1 MNQHPEQRSSEWH
14 KQRVG
19 RVTGS
24 RVGAILHLNPWQTR
38 EDVLRAMVRE
48 YHGAPSEFTGN
59 IATRYGTENEPMALM
74 HYELVTG
81 LFTDKAYFVPYE
93 DWLGASPDALLNDD
107 GLVELKC
114 PYSRRKDADFKSI
127 TDQPHYMAQMQVQMF
142 VTGRDFCDFFQW
154 SQKGHKLE
162 RVWRDDDWLAAN
174 IPALRQF
181 HAEYLSELDNPAH
194 LEPLRK
200 EINTQ
205 HTKLLLEEYDSL
217 KDAIALAQERQKE
230 VLAELVEHTGGKD
243 STVWGRKLT
252 KVEKAGSVAYSKI
265 VKEHLPDLDLNPYR
279 GQGSEYW
286 KLT

>member
-1 MNQHPEQRSSEWH
+1 M
-14 KQRVG
+14 
-19 RVTGS
+19 
-24 RVGAILHLNPWQTR
+24 HLNPWQTR

-48 YHGAPSEFTGN
+48 YHGAPSEFNGN

-74 HYELVTG
+74 HYERVTG
-81 LFTDKAYFVPYE
+81 TVTDKAYFVPYE
-93 DWLGASPDALLNDD
+93 DWLGASPDALANDD

-114 PYSRRKDADFKSI
+114 PYSRRSDTDFKPI
-127 TDQPHYMAQMQVQMF
+127 ADQPHYAAQVQVQMF
-142 VTGRDFCDFFQW
+142 VTGRDWCDFFQY
-154 SQKGHKLE
+154 SPKGHKLE
-162 RVWRDDDWLAAN
+162 RIERDDDWLATN

-200 EINTQ
+200 EVNTQ

-230 VLAELVEHTGGKD
+230 VLAELVDRAGNKN
-243 STVWGRKLT
+243 STIWGRKLT
-252 KVEKAGSVAYSKI
+252 KVEKAGSVAYARV
-265 VKEHLPDLDLNPYR
+265 VKDHCAGVDLEPYR
-279 GQGSEYW
+279 GAKSEYW

>member
-1 MNQHPEQRSSEWH
+1 MTQPEQRSDSWH
-14 KQRVG
+14 QQRIG

-48 YHGAPSEFTGN
+48 YHGAPSEFSGN
-59 IATRYGTENEPMALM
+59 IATRFGTENEPMALM
-74 HYELVTG
+74 HYERITG
-81 LFTDKAYFVPYE
+81 TVTDKAYFVPYDE
-93 DWLGASPDALLNDD
+93 WLGASPDALVNDD

-114 PYSRRKDADFKSI
+114 PYSRRNDADFKPLSE
-127 TDQPHYMAQMQVQMF
+127 QPHYAAQIQVQLF
-142 VTGRDFCDFFQW
+142 VTGREWCDFFQY
-154 SQKGHKLE
+154 SPKGHKIE
-162 RVWRDDDWLAAN
+162 RIERDDDWLATN

-205 HTKLLLEEYDSL
+205 HTALLLEEYDSL

-230 VLAELVEHTGGKD
+230 VLAELVDRADGKD
-243 STVWGRKLT
+243 ALVHGRKLT
-252 KVEKAGSVAYSKI
+252 KVEKAGSVAYSR
-265 VKEHLPDLDLNPYR
+265 VVSDMLPDVDLSAYR
-279 GQGSEYW
+279 GKGTSYW
-286 KLT
+286 KLS